1 MPHLRMF
8 PIIRYAILFRTLSV
22 SDISF
27 AHLPICTLTDL
38 APSNTNQY
46 ESNHSFARKDVEG
59 VKLPGTLGR
68 FEVLKGHAPIISTLV
83 AGTVECI
90 GNEPYQITVSG
101 GFVEVANNA
110 ISVCVEM

>member
-1 MPHLRMF
+1 MKVTIVSPEK
-8 PIIRYAILFRTLSV
+8 TL
-22 SDISF
+22 
-27 AHLPICTLTDL
+27 
-38 APSNTNQY
+38 Y
-46 ESNHSFARKDVEG
+46 EGEVEG

-90 GNEPYQITVSG
+90 SNEPYQITVSG

>member
-1 MPHLRMF
+1 MKVTIVSPEK
-8 PIIRYAILFRTLSV
+8 TL
-22 SDISF
+22 
-27 AHLPICTLTDL
+27 
-38 APSNTNQY
+38 Y
-46 ESNHSFARKDVEG
+46 EGDVEG

-90 GNEPYQITVSG
+90 GNEPYLITVSG

>member
-1 MPHLRMF
+1 MKVTIVSPEK
-8 PIIRYAILFRTLSV
+8 TL
-22 SDISF
+22 
-27 AHLPICTLTDL
+27 
-38 APSNTNQY
+38 Y
-46 ESNHSFARKDVEG
+46 EGEVEG
-59 VKLPGTLGR
+59 VKLPGTL
-68 FEVLKGHAPIISTLV
+68 VLKGHAPIISTLV